1 MQRSL
6 LSGRIIGALLLGL
19 AMLLTGCSVALK
31 ITYNQAPT
39 LLYWWMDGY
48 VDFDDQQAPRARQL
62 IEQWLRWNRAQAL
75 PDYAELL
82 RRAGTQVLDPT
93 LTPQAM
99 CGMAQEVKVRM
110 QAAYEQAV
118 PSFAELAL
126 TLTPEQ
132 LKHIDKR
139 FRKNNDKFRDEFMPR
154 HREDRIKAQVKKAE
168 ERFEM
173 IYGSVD
179 DAQHERIVQAVSAS
193 PYDPELWLAE
203 REAIQQEMLQELRA
217 LQAARAA
224 GADANHLMAQA
235 QAALRTLARHV
246 EVSPREAYRPQQQKV
261 WDYNCAFA
269 AQIHNSMSPKQR
281 QYANAKFKR
290 WEDDVRALNAGR

>member
-1 MQRSL
+1 MGL
-6 LSGRIIGALLLGL
+6 VLLL
-19 AMLLTGCSVALK
+19 AGCSVALK

-48 VDFDDQQAPRARQL
+48 IDFNDQQSPRARQL

-82 RRAGTQVLDPT
+82 RRGGTQVLDPV

-99 CGMAQEVKVRM
+99 CGMAQEVKARM
-110 QAAYEQAV
+110 QTAYEQAV

-132 LKHIDKR
+132 LKHMEKR
-139 FRKNNDKFRDEFMPR
+139 FKKNNDKFRDEFMPR
-154 HREDRIKAQVKKAE
+154 HREDRLKALVKKAE
-168 ERFEM
+168 ERVELV
-173 IYGSVD
+173 YGSVD
-179 DAQHERIVQAVSAS
+179 DAQHERIVQLIAAS

-203 REAIQQEMLQELRA
+203 RQAIQQEVLRELRA
-217 LQAARAA
+217 LQAARAN
-224 GADANHLMAQA
+224 GVDASHLTAQA
-235 QAALRTLARHV
+235 QTALRTVARHV

-261 WDYNCAFA
+261 WDYNCGFA
-269 AQIHNSMSPKQR
+269 AQIHNAMSPKQR